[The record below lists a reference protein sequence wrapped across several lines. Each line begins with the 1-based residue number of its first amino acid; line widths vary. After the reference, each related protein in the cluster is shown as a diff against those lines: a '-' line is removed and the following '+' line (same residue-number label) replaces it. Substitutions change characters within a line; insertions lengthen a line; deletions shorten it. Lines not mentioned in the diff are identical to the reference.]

1 MILNSLSTWSRTS
14 TAVFLWNGY
23 NFFPLGWLHWF
34 FLLLLLFS
42 VSSQRIC
49 EGRSLQAD
57 IAWGRMN
64 DQSLMFLGRIT
75 LHLFKYLC
83 PCGSWWAVPDCCS
96 ALQLLNNLHL
106 NCPSFFIDACK
117 ALRSKKFNEKKT
129 AWIIQGFR
137 VALLIWLQVW
147 ALRRQKPRGFL
158 RRAACTGLSWKAK
171 PWPEGRRSVSVPI
184 CHCFWWC
191 WQGRGPAGSWVLPL
205 CHCC

>member
-137 VALLIWLQVW
+137 VALLIWLQV
-147 ALRRQKPRGFL
+147 
-158 RRAACTGLSWKAK
+158 
-171 PWPEGRRSVSVPI
+171 
-184 CHCFWWC
+184 
-191 WQGRGPAGSWVLPL
+191 
-205 CHCC
+205 